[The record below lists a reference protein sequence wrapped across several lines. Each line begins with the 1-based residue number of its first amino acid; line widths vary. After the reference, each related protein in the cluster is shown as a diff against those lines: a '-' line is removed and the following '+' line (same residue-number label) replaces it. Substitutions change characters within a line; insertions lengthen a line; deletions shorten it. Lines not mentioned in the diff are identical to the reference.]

1 MALGSVKMFPGRSAG
16 KRGPYKR
23 MGLLGL
29 GETLPRRVSPLQRA
43 VEEVPDRC
51 PHCRAEGTIF
61 RDRLVSR
68 RLYCFNCDRDFWL
81 VRPEYGNGNGNGY

>member
-1 MALGSVKMFPGRSAG
+1 MAGTLTG

-23 MGLLGL
+23 MGLFHLGQ
-29 GETLPRRVSPLQRA
+29 GWPRRISPLQRA

-51 PHCRAEGTIF
+51 PHCQAEGTIF
-61 RDRLVSR
+61 QDRLVSR

-81 VRPEYGNGNGNGY
+81 VRQENGNGHGDF